1 MRWTDLSGL
10 RGKKDKWDDP
20 VNHIEAM
27 YALGLEEAEMD
38 IDGHQTGLT
47 FNLHY
52 NDYELSII
60 NWT

>member
-20 VNHIEAM
+20 RNHMGAM

-38 IDGHQTGLT
+38 VQQILGSMLIIIVTS
-47 FNLHY
+47 NL
-52 NDYELSII
+52 
-60 NWT
+60 